1 MSSSL
6 LFSSIICT
14 MLYHIDST
22 FTQLMPDIYSC
33 DPFLWNA
40 SGSFSS
46 CTQMLVLGIYLLG
59 TKWNSGGG
67 SVLSKG
73 GTWRVWREKGC
84 SVAVV
89 GQVIVTD
96 SCGHSC
102 NGRRVRSRGAACG
115 SGLSLSQHGES
126 SGILLVQEASW
137 ELDKV
142 VRVEKQS
149 HWLLTRLISPFL
161 FWYRWLL
168 SWKTNF
174 SQRISI

>member
-6 LFSSIICT
+6 LFSSIICA

-59 TKWNSGGG
+59 TKWSSGGG

-73 GTWRVWREKGC
+73 GTWRVWREKGY

-102 NGRRVRSRGAACG
+102 NGRRVRSWGAGCG
-115 SGLSLSQHGES
+115 SGLSLWVSMERAVGYCWLRKPA
-126 SGILLVQEASW
+126 GNWIRW
-137 ELDKV
+137 EL
-142 VRVEKQS
+142 RSS
-149 HWLLTRLISPFL
+149 HTG
-161 FWYRWLL
+161 
-168 SWKTNF
+168 SW
-174 SQRISI
+174 QG